1 MPRFD
6 LPQQGTFMQ
15 LAGAV
20 ATYIDPFEAMW
31 PFYGLKMAA
40 VRDGD
45 IWSLCHFS
53 LVGRWSDVEPI
64 RPVRDRGDALVIV
77 NAPFATAAARQMLAT
92 LAQDGT
98 IALLDVTAHA
108 PNIPLSHGGYY

>member
-31 PFYGLKMAA
+31 PFYWLKMAA

-64 RPVRDRGDALVIV
+64 RPVRDRGDALHLQLLR
-77 NAPFATAAARQMLAT
+77 PARCSPRLRRTGRSRSLM
-92 LAQDGT
+92 
-98 IALLDVTAHA
+98 
-108 PNIPLSHGGYY
+108 